1 MCIDMVQAKTTLFEL
16 CKELEGL
23 EINAYQGMMTDVDKN
38 LLVRSASTRERLE
51 KAASDQRA
59 ELAAHM
65 LSNNSAQEG
74 IITFFKANVSLDVR
88 PEPINLK
95 EALKYI
101 LEHEDYESTGF
112 ALYDFFAA
120 DVDVQ
125 YDKIMKILN
134 RTDQAELI
142 EPISR

>member
-1 MCIDMVQAKTTLFEL
+1 MKAKSALLSL

-23 EINAYQGMMTDVDKN
+23 EVNACQGMMTDVDNN
-38 LLVRSASTRERLE
+38 LLGRSALARERLE
-51 KAASDQRA
+51 REASQQRS

-65 LSNNSAQEG
+65 LSNNNAQEG
-74 IITFFKANVSLDVR
+74 IITFLKADASLEVR

-101 LEHEDYESTGF
+101 LEREDYESTGF
-112 ALYDFFAA
+112 ELYDFFAA

-125 YDKIMKILN
+125 YDKIMKILR
-134 RTDQAELI
+134 RTDEAELK
-142 EPISR
+142 EPTSR